1 MQARFEING
10 EYFIDYENGTLV
22 VQTGP
27 GYFAYAICDDFGSK
41 LGELKWFQVDQQHTI
56 SDILEALPLLQKN
69 FAKKMIAFDFP
80 AYTLLPV
87 FLNEGDNE
95 ALLHLAGADQQDH
108 ILTEVI
114 REKIA
119 LNYSV
124 PYTLLNQCIH
134 KIPGAAYWHL
144 QAVRITELLQD
155 QAASVIEVNII
166 DTHFFVVAA
175 KNGQLLLAQHYTYQ
189 APEDLLFYL
198 LKIAEVHQLSQ
209 TEVQLN
215 ISGFID
221 SDSRLYRMLYDYF
234 LNIRLMKAGWSD
246 EQSLQYP
253 AHYFTTLKQ
262 MAICG
267 L

>member
-10 EYFIDYENGTLV
+10 EYFIDHENGTLV
-22 VQTGP
+22 VQAGP
-27 GYFAYAICDDFGSK
+27 GYFAYAICDGFGSK
-41 LGELKWFQVDQQHTI
+41 LGALKWFQVDHNNHISSLLGELPFLQQ
-56 SDILEALPLLQKN
+56 Q
-69 FAKKMIAFDFP
+69 FAKKIIAFDFP

-95 ALLHLAGADQQDH
+95 ALLHLAGADPQDH

-114 REKIA
+114 NNNIA

-124 PYTLLNQCIH
+124 PYSLLNQCIH
-134 KIPGAAYWHL
+134 NIPGAAYWHL
-144 QAVRITELLQD
+144 QAVRITELLKD
-155 QAASVIEVNII
+155 RAASIMEVNII
-166 DTHFFVVAA
+166 DDHFSVVAS
-175 KNGQLLLAQHYTYQ
+175 KNGQLLLARHYTYQ

-198 LKIAEVHQLSQ
+198 LKIAEVHQLPQ

-215 ISGFID
+215 VSGLID

-234 LNIRLMKAGWSD
+234 LNIRLMKAGWAD
-246 EQSLQYP
+246 EQQLQYP

-262 MAICG
+262 VAICE